1 MKTLIVEDQAL
12 FRDLLTKVC
21 QMFFQFEVLQSVGTG
36 AAAEKALT
44 ETAFDLIILDIDL
57 PDRDGFKI
65 AEAVASKVGNP
76 KVLGLSAFCDEFT
89 IYRVINSNLNG
100 FVDKTEQSID
110 SLRTAIETVSAG
122 KFYFAEV
129 VRRVQLALREDP
141 AAFPK
146 LLTDKEC
153 NVLGL
158 IGAGKSNDDIGA
170 LLGISATTAQWHRK
184 QIMRKLNIHSATD
197 LVVYAAEKGFSR
209 LGAGRSPQARQSL

>member
-21 QMFFQFEVLQSVGTG
+21 EMYFKFDELKSVGTG
-36 AAAEKALT
+36 ALAEKALA
-44 ETAFDLIILDIDL
+44 ETAFDLVILDIDL

-65 AEAVASKVGNP
+65 AESLVGKP
-76 KVLGLSAFCDEFT
+76 SGPRVLGLSAYCDEFT
-89 IYRVINSNLNG
+89 IYRVINSTLHG

-141 AAFPK
+141 SAFPK
-146 LLTDKEC
+146 LLTDKEFS
-153 NVLGL
+153 VLGL
-158 IGAGKSNDDIGA
+158 IGAGKTNDDIGA
-170 LLGISATTAQWHRK
+170 TLGISATTAQWHRK

-209 LGAGRSPQARQSL
+209 LGSGRSSPKQ